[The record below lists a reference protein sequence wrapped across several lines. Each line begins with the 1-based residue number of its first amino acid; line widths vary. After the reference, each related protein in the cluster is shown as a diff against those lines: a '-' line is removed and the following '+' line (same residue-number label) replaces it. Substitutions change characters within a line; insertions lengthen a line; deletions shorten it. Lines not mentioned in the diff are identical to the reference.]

1 MLLLSLLVGLK
12 DGAEAPM
19 GHHGQPFRQCFALAG
34 GQAAWVATR
43 RSWVW
48 SPYRWP
54 GPAQKQR
61 RGGQRLQSRG
71 CASHREHYNPFQ
83 DRRDRKEETGVGLSP
98 ARCGDWT
105 SCLIWNRWI
114 RIAAKD
120 IELIIPANAKC
131 VADTSLLLR
140 IRENLRMNSDCKSL
154 LS

>member
-43 RSWVW
+43 RFWGW

-61 RGGQRLQSRG
+61 RGGQRLQLRG
-71 CASHREHYNPFQ
+71 CASHQEHYNPLH
-83 DRRDRKEETGVGLSP
+83 DSRDRKDETRVGLSP

-105 SCLIWNRWI
+105 SWPNCGKTSNGCHGPRNSSASIGWI
-114 RIAAKD
+114 KT
-120 IELIIPANAKC
+120 PANPNAR
-131 VADTSLLLR
+131 TGWL
-140 IRENLRMNSDCKSL
+140 
-154 LS
+154 

>member
-34 GQAAWVATR
+34 GQAASVATR

-48 SPYRWP
+48 SPCRWP
-54 GPAQKQR
+54 GPAQKR
-61 RGGQRLQSRG
+61 RRARQRLQSRG
-71 CASHREHYNPFQ
+71 FASHREYNPCQ
-83 DRRDRKEETGVGLSP
+83 DGRDRKEENSVGLSP

-105 SCLIWNRWI
+105 SWLIWNRWI

-131 VADTSLLLR
+131 VADTSL
-140 IRENLRMNSDCKSL
+140 
-154 LS
+154 